1 MSASAA
7 VRALVPMNGWSPKR
21 SSTATART
29 IGSMNSGDGWGSIVV
44 FAVFA
49 LLALWSAFW
58 VIRLAVRYGINDALR
73 MNKSWLAAKE
83 DVPVRRD

>member
-1 MSASAA
+1 MPMSG
-7 VRALVPMNGWSPKR
+7 RSPKR
-21 SSTATART
+21 SHTATART
-29 IGSMNSGDGWGSIVV
+29 IDGMNSGDGYGFLVV

-73 MNKSWLAAKE
+73 MNKSWLATKE
-83 DVPVRRD
+83 DAPVRQD